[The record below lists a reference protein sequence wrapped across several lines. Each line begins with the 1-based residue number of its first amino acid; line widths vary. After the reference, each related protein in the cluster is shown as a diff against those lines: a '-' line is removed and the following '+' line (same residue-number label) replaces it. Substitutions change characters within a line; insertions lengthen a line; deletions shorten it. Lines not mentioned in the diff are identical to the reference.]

1 MREVSGMA
9 MLAVIVAALVGIAYG
24 WSKSYDEVR
33 NAELRTWRRTT
44 ALVGI
49 LAVTL
54 QAVLFIAIWTPLGR
68 HDALVTWLTRG
79 EALLFLIALPCV
91 LTRRDRSRWWLLFS
105 STALAVFYFLTILV
119 SEAA

>member
-1 MREVSGMA
+1 
-9 MLAVIVAALVGIAYG
+9 MLAVIVAALVGIVYA

-44 ALVGI
+44 ALVGM

-54 QAVLFIAIWTPLGR
+54 QGVLFIAIWTPLG
-68 HDALVTWLTRG
+68 HHNTLVAWLTRG
-79 EALLFLIALPCV
+79 EALFFLIALPCA

-105 STALAVFYFLTILV
+105 STVLVVFYFLTILAT
-119 SEAA
+119 ETA

>member
-1 MREVSGMA
+1 MRELSGMA

-33 NAELRTWRRTT
+33 NAELQSWRRTT

-54 QAVLFIAIWTPLGR
+54 QAILFIAIWTPLGR

-91 LTRRDRSRWWLLFS
+91 LLRKDRSRWWLVFS

-119 SEAA
+119 NEAA

>member
-1 MREVSGMA
+1 MREITGMA
-9 MLAVIVAALVGIAYG
+9 MLAVIVAALVGIFYAWG
-24 WSKSYDEVR
+24 KSYDEVR
-33 NAELRTWRRTT
+33 NVELQSWRRAT

-68 HDALVTWLTRG
+68 HNALVTWLTWS
-79 EALLFLIALPCV
+79 EALFFLIAIPCA

-105 STALAVFYFLTILV
+105 STVLVVFYFLTILV
-119 SEAA
+119 SDVA

>member
-1 MREVSGMA
+1 MREITGMA

-33 NAELRTWRRTT
+33 NAELQSWRRTA

-49 LAVTL
+49 LAVSL

-68 HDALVTWLTRG
+68 HNALVTWLTRG
-79 EALLFLIALPCV
+79 EALLFLVALPCV

-105 STALAVFYFLTILV
+105 STVLVVFYFLTILV
-119 SEAA
+119 SETA

>member
-1 MREVSGMA
+1 
-9 MLAVIVAALVGIAYG
+9 MLAVIVAALVGIFYA

-33 NAELRTWRRTT
+33 NVELQSWRRAT

-54 QAVLFIAIWTPLGR
+54 QAVLFIAIWTPLG
-68 HDALVTWLTRG
+68 HHNTLVAWLTRS
-79 EALLFLIALPCV
+79 EALFFLIALPCA

-105 STALAVFYFLTILV
+105 STVLAVSYFLTILV